1 MSNFDLQLLLDG
13 DRRALA
19 KAITLVESKLD
30 THRQQAQGILEQV
43 LPHSG
48 NSIRIGITG
57 VPGVGKSTFIEAFG
71 LYLIEQG
78 KRVAVLAVDPSSPI
92 AGGSILGDK
101 TRMEELSRREEAFIR
116 PSPAEGALGGVAQKT
131 RESMLLCEAAGYD
144 VILVETVGVGQS
156 EYQVAGMVDFFMVL
170 MLPGGGDELQGI
182 KKGIMELADALV
194 INKADGDSEKLA
206 TLTQRQYT
214 SAMNLLRH
222 TSFWTPRV
230 MTCSALKTI
239 NVDAVWGMVVDYYF
253 QAMEKQAFQ
262 VKRAQQNRDW
272 MHQLVNEML
281 LLTLSQNPQVKGML
295 LDSKSAVQN
304 VVLHAGMQ
312 YGASIDAV
320 DPNGGDLTYQWEVK
334 RESEATQQGGDLE
347 DLPDAILGRVDI
359 LDNGK
364 IALMAP
370 NDPGAYR
377 LFARVYG
384 ASGLAGHANIPF
396 LVESMQQ

>member
-1 MSNFDLQLLLDG
+1 MTQFDLEALLDG
-13 DRRALA
+13 NRRTLA
-19 KAITLVESKLD
+19 KAITLAESALD
-30 THRQQAQGILEQV
+30 SHREQAESILEQA

-71 LYLIEQG
+71 LHLIAQG

-116 PSPAEGALGGVAQKT
+116 PSPSGGALGGVAQKT
-131 RESMLLCEAAGYD
+131 RETMLLCEAAGYD

-206 TLTQRQYT
+206 ALTQRQYT

-222 TSFWTPRV
+222 GGFWSPPV
-230 MTCSALKTI
+230 VTCSALENTR
-239 NVDAVWGMVVDYYF
+239 VDDVWSMVEDYHQ
-253 QAMEKQAFQ
+253 QALENGAFQ
-262 VKRAQQNRDW
+262 PKRAQQNRDW
-272 MHQLVNEML
+272 MHQLVNEL
-281 LLTLSQNPQVKGML
+281 LRLRLRQNEEISKLLPQLEAQVKQFQITPY
-295 LDSKSAVQN
+295 A
-304 VVLHAGMQ
+304 A
-312 YGASIDAV
+312 
-320 DPNGGDLTYQWEVK
+320 
-334 RESEATQQGGDLE
+334 
-347 DLPDAILGRVDI
+347 
-359 LDNGK
+359 
-364 IALMAP
+364 
-370 NDPGAYR
+370 
-377 LFARVYG
+377 ARQ
-384 ASGLAGHANIPF
+384 IMEKF
-396 LVESMQQ
+396 